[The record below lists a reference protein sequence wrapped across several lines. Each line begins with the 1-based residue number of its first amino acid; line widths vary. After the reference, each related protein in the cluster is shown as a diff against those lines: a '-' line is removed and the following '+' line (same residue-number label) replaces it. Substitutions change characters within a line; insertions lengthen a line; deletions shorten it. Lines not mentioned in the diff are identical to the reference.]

1 MRSRHVWFAAQL
13 VVTLALIAVLF
24 GRFDWRKFQLLFAGT
39 PLWFYVAS
47 FGVVLVGL
55 VLYTLR
61 WSLVLRAIGV
71 EVPFGRLFRQY
82 LISLFFSNFL
92 PTTVGGDVAKVY
104 YLGRDEGYVD
114 VGASVVLDR
123 FLGLLSLTVIA
134 AGLAWSLDVTTMPFV
149 VARQT
154 VTVLALGCVAVW
166 LGVGLVSARGRMAPA
181 PPSAAGAALQGAPRW
196 RRLAER
202 CGAYLLPV
210 KAVARRP
217 WILGAVAAIV
227 LTYFL
232 LLAGVYR
239 VFFWLT
245 GAADIGTLP
254 VLTAVIMISVFASV
268 PITVNGIGLREQLHF
283 LLLAELGLP
292 KEVSVGISL
301 LMFAHVLLMSLAGYV
316 AWVSMKVGGSR
327 LAAPTALGSVE

>member
-1 MRSRHVWFAAQL
+1 MRSRRVWFATQL
-13 VVTLALIAVLF
+13 VVTLTLIALLF
-24 GRFDWRKFQLLFAGT
+24 GRFDWRKFQLLFVNT
-39 PLWFYVAS
+39 PLWFYLAS
-47 FGVVLVGL
+47 FAVVLVGL

-61 WSLVLRAIGV
+61 WSLVLRGIGIT
-71 EVPFGRLFRQY
+71 VPFGRLFRQY

-92 PTTVGGDVAKVY
+92 PTTVGGDVAKIY

-123 FLGLLSLTVIA
+123 VLGLLSLTVIA
-134 AGLAWSLDVTTMPFV
+134 TILAWSLDVSTTPFV

-154 VTVLALGCVAVW
+154 VTLLALGCVAVW
-166 LGVGLVSARGRMAPA
+166 LGVGLVSVRGWTTPASAGTA
-181 PPSAAGAALQGAPRW
+181 PPGARRW
-196 RRLAER
+196 RRLADHCR
-202 CGAYLLPV
+202 AYLLPV
-210 KAVARRP
+210 RAVARRP

-232 LLAGVYR
+232 LLAGAYR

-245 GAADIGTLP
+245 GAADIGTVP

-301 LMFAHVLLMSLAGYV
+301 LMFAHVLLMSLAGYAV
-316 AWVSMKVGGSR
+316 WVSMKMGGAR
-327 LAAPTALGSVE
+327 LAAPTTLRSVE

>member
-1 MRSRHVWFAAQL
+1 

-24 GRFDWRKFQLLFAGT
+24 GRFDWRKFALLLLGT
-39 PLWFYVAS
+39 PLWFYLAS
-47 FGVVLVGL
+47 FTVVLVGL
-55 VLYTLR
+55 GLYTLR
-61 WSLVLRAIGV
+61 WRLVLRAIGV
-71 EVPFGRLFRQY
+71 EVSFGRLFRQY
-82 LISLFFSNFL
+82 LISLFFGNFL

-134 AGLAWSLDVTTMPFV
+134 TILAWSLDVTTMPFV

-166 LGVGLVSARGRMAPA
+166 LGVGLVSARARMTPAPA
-181 PPSAAGAALQGAPRW
+181 GGAAAPPAAPRW
-196 RRLAER
+196 RRLADH

-210 KAVARRP
+210 RAVAQRP

-232 LLAGVYR
+232 LLTAAYR

-245 GAADIGTLP
+245 GAADVGTLP
-254 VLTAVIMISVFASV
+254 VLTAVIMISVFSSV

-301 LMFAHVLLMSLAGYV
+301 LMFAHVLLMSLAGYAV
-316 AWVSMKVGGSR
+316 WVSTKMGGSR
-327 LAAPTALGSVE
+327 LAAPTALRSVE